1 MEKDN
6 QASSMSEPDTPWT
19 PPVRFQCPE
28 GGKVT
33 IASGRGPGPIRGRK
47 EIMEEKKFQRSVP
60 VKLTQEEFVEKGK
73 AMSREQNEMTS
84 LTARL
89 KEVSTDFKAK
99 IAQKEA
105 TINSLSITISNGYE
119 YREVDCFYSYRTEQ
133 GMKDVVREDTG
144 EIIGTERMTKEDYQE
159 QLPLDGKAA

>member
-1 MEKDN
+1 
-6 QASSMSEPDTPWT
+6 
-19 PPVRFQCPE
+19 
-28 GGKVT
+28 
-33 IASGRGPGPIRGRK
+33 
-47 EIMEEKKFQRSVP
+47 MEEKKFQRSVP

-119 YREVDCFYSYRTEQ
+119 YREVDCVYEYRPEVSK
-133 GMKDVVREDTG
+133 KDVVRCDTF
-144 EIIGTERMTKEDYQE
+144 EVIATEQMTKEDFQE
-159 QLPLDGKAA
+159 KLPGLGTAK

>member
-1 MEKDN
+1 
-6 QASSMSEPDTPWT
+6 
-19 PPVRFQCPE
+19 
-28 GGKVT
+28 
-33 IASGRGPGPIRGRK
+33 
-47 EIMEEKKFQRSVP
+47 MEEKKFQRSVP

-119 YREVDCFYSYRTEQ
+119 YRETDCIYFYRVKE
-133 GMKDVVREDTG
+133 GMKDVIRTDTG
-144 EIIGTERMTKEDYQE
+144 EVIATERMMAQDHQE
-159 QLPLDGKAA
+159 QLDLQAE